1 MTMCLQGGDYALGLE
16 RDLFFLQSADGFET
30 HAHRDAMLSGP
41 SFFFDSSGRWG
52 KGRESEA
59 VDKRLSKLKW

>member
-1 MTMCLQGGDYALGLE
+1 MHWGWRGTSFFCNLQMGLK
-16 RDLFFLQSADGFET
+16 

-41 SFFFDSSGRWG
+41 FFFFDSSDRWG